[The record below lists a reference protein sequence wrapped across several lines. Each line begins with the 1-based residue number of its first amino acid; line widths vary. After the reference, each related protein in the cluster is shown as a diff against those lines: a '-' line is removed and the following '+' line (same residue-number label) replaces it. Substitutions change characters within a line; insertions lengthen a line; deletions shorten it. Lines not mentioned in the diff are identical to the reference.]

1 MPLKMMFWNFVYHN
15 SYEYCLK
22 CRKSQTKLNI
32 VKKKEENWMKS
43 AVCLLNWNLESVYA
57 PPLLSA
63 KSNYV
68 RYILLTNEQFNTQL
82 YQIVSN

>member
-1 MPLKMMFWNFVYHN
+1 MNIAKNFR
-15 SYEYCLK
+15 E
-22 CRKSQTKLNI
+22 SQTKWHI
-32 VKKKEENWMKS
+32 VKKKMKEENGMKS
-43 AVCLLNWNLESVYA
+43 AVCLLNWNLGSLYA

-68 RYILLTNEQFNTQL
+68 RYILLTNEQFNTRL

>member
-1 MPLKMMFWNFVYHN
+1 
-15 SYEYCLK
+15 
-22 CRKSQTKLNI
+22 
-32 VKKKEENWMKS
+32 MKS
-43 AVCLLNWNLESVYA
+43 AVCLLNWNLETLYA